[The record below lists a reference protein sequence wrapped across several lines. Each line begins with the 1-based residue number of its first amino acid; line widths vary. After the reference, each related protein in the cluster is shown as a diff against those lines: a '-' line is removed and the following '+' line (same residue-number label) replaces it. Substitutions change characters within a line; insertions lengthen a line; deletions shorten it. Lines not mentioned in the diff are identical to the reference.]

1 MTRRT
6 PRLLLL
12 CGVVVLT
19 AAASPA
25 SAQSISD
32 RGKRLL
38 PKLFAESM
46 ANAVRSTVKVNCD
59 AKVASL
65 GTIVTSDGYVLTK
78 GSELRGAM
86 TVETWDGMV
95 FDAERVSY
103 HKPTDLALLKVTA
116 IGLDPVRFATSKD
129 VVIGNWVAAAGIDAE
144 PVAVGVVSAGVRKL
158 YGSEARIENLNKGY
172 LGIGLTDSDDDD
184 GVVIREVME
193 KAAAA
198 KAGLEAGD
206 IIRELAG
213 ETIKDRGDLLDLLE
227 GYRPGDVV
235 KVRVSRGDE
244 ELTLKVK
251 LGQRADFSRKDF
263 QNSMGGAL
271 SGRRTGFPLVIQHD
285 TVLRPHECGGPLVDL
300 DGKVLGINIARAGRV
315 ESWALPVEVVVKVIE
330 ELKAAKSAVAVKD

>member
-12 CGVVVLT
+12 GSLMVL
-19 AAASPA
+19 AAAGPV

-46 ANAVRSTVKVNCD
+46 TNAVRSTVKVKCD
-59 AKVASL
+59 GKVAAL
-65 GTIVTSDGYVLTK
+65 GTIVTADGFVLTK
-78 GSELRGAM
+78 GSELRGAV
-86 TVETWDGMV
+86 TVETWDGMI
-95 FDAERVSY
+95 FDASRLAY
-103 HKPTDLALLKVTA
+103 HKPTDLAMLKVTA
-116 IGLDPVRFATSKD
+116 IGLDAVRFATSND
-129 VVIGNWVAAAGIDAE
+129 VVVGNWVAAAGIEAE

-158 YGSEARIENLNKGY
+158 YGSEAAIENLNKGY
-172 LGIGLTDSDDDD
+172 LGIGLTDADDED
-184 GVVIREVME
+184 GGVIIRNVMD
-193 KAAAA
+193 KSAAA
-198 KAGLEAGD
+198 KAGLMKSD
-206 IIRELAG
+206 VIRELAG
-213 ETIKDRGDLLDLLE
+213 EPIKDRDTLLDLLE
-227 GYRPGDVV
+227 GYRPGDTV

-251 LGQRADFSRKDF
+251 LGQRSDFSRKDF

-315 ESWALPVEVVVKVIE
+315 ESWALPVETVIE
-330 ELKAAKSAVAVKD
+330 VIKELKAAKSTVTAKN